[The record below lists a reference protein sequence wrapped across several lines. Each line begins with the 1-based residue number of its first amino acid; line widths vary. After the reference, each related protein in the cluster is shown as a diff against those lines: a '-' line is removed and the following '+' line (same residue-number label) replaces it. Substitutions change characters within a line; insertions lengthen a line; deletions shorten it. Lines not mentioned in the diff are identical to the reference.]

1 MKTYRRLAFTLL
13 TLIAPLSL
21 AEPRPGDSGV
31 DKLPQSGEPRER
43 PADVTEHAPP
53 AGKELEKRIQAL
65 ETEVS
70 HLRARDEAENQQFG
84 EPITAP

>member
-1 MKTYRRLAFTLL
+1 MKTYRRLALTLF

-21 AEPRPGDSGV
+21 AEPGHSDSGT
-31 DKLPQSGEPRER
+31 DKIAQSGEPREQ
-43 PADVTEHAPP
+43 PADVAEHAPS

-65 ETEVS
+65 ESEVS
-70 HLRARDEAENQQFG
+70 HLRAKDEAENQQFG